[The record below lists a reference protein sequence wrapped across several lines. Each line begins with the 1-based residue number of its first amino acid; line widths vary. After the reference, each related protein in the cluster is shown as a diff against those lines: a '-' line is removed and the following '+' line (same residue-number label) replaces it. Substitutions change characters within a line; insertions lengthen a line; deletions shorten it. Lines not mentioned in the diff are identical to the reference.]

1 MAQEE
6 SKEPK
11 RRHQTLI
18 MNNQQMLREIRESLK
33 HLQRGKDPPIG
44 TPSDQARTVAS
55 ASSET
60 NSASSVSLASSNSG
74 KFHNQARRFSGSGH
88 AETLAKI
95 RSSLEPYAASES
107 GYSSCSESSN
117 YVDINRQFLHQL
129 VAIGFDEVSTVL
141 ILKFVYKIID
151 NFSMFYEL
159 PAP

>member
-11 RRHQTLI
+11 RRQGHQTLI

-44 TPSDQARTVAS
+44 TPTGEARTTAS
-55 ASSET
+55 VSSET
-60 NSASSVSLASSNSG
+60 SATSVSLAPSSST
-74 KFHNQARRFSGSGH
+74 KSSHQARRFSGSGH

-107 GYSSCSESSN
+107 GYSSCSESSTA
-117 YVDINRQFLHQL
+117 DINRQFLHQL
-129 VAIGFDEVSTVL
+129 VAIGFDEVR
-141 ILKFVYKIID
+141 
-151 NFSMFYEL
+151 
-159 PAP
+159 